1 MLLPSWQAHG
11 HRCQWAAC
19 GQPVQYHGRCY
30 LGCGKSIL
38 CDSYVT
44 SVPHTSLHLST
55 LVDTRAKTEHL
66 NGWGKRRGRVPLLAE
81 LPNWHAALQQELE
94 KSFPVHVPKISKN
107 IYVYAPCNCWH
118 ILHLHAWLRTAL
130 GASKVGVTWHQKS
143 KWEARRPQHLESL
156 FASISLS
163 EERQPKTKSIISL
176 KTSFTVSPAVG
187 DRRLCYS
194 W

>member
-11 HRCQWAAC
+11 HRCQRAAC

-30 LGCGKSIL
+30 LGCWKSIL

-66 NGWGKRRGRVPLLAE
+66 NGWGKGRGRVPLLAE

-107 IYVYAPCNCWH
+107 TCVCVPCNCWH

-130 GASKVGVTWHQKS
+130 RASKVGVAWHQK
-143 KWEARRPQHLESL
+143 
-156 FASISLS
+156 AS
-163 EERQPKTKSIISL
+163 EKPEDPSI
-176 KTSFTVSPAVG
+176 
-187 DRRLCYS
+187 
-194 W
+194 